1 MTNTSTI
8 RGTRLRARW
17 VIEALKDLWQDY
29 HWPTKVVAAVL
40 ILSCILGATIAG
52 WPSIRAGSI
61 PVLRFF
67 ASDAFR
73 TLLTLMIA
81 LFIAV
86 NFYIRARRGLLDG
99 DEHYNI
105 ARALAFGYFKNFL
118 VPALQLAGR
127 EGAELQVFQPRSMDD
142 LESYASRIEPRLRE
156 RFAHEW
162 LPLVEAP
169 RPDGPPRRT
178 VLVIRQPINARA
190 AGHSFNPFF
199 FDAPTAL
206 FTVQDFYGALNRR
219 RIDQHK
225 EPIDD
230 DTQRRY
236 QNGQI
241 DSYFRHLHFLFTTEA
256 GHDAV
261 RDLVPT
267 MDALSELESR
277 LRFVLIEELDRRYP
291 AESIGGG

>member
-1 MTNTSTI
+1 MTDTSSSQRTPLRI
-8 RGTRLRARW
+8 RT
-17 VIEALKDLWQDY
+17 VSEALKDLWRDY
-29 HWPTKVVAAVL
+29 YWPTKATVALL
-40 ILSCILGATIAG
+40 ILSCIVGATLAG
-52 WPSIRAGSI
+52 WPTIYAGSN

-73 TLLTLMIA
+73 TLLTLMIG

-86 NFYIRARRGLLDG
+86 NFYIRARRGVLDG

-127 EGAELQVFQPRSMDD
+127 ERAELQVFQPRSMED
-142 LESYASRIEPRLRE
+142 LQAYASRIELRIRE
-156 RFAHEW
+156 RFEHAW

-178 VLVIRQPINARA
+178 VLAIRRPIA
-190 AGHSFNPFF
+190 ASTVGQESQPFF

-206 FTVQDFYGALNRR
+206 FTVQDFYAALNRR
-219 RIDQHK
+219 RIEQHK

-230 DTQRRY
+230 KTQLRY

-241 DSYFRHLHFLFTTEA
+241 GSFFRHLDFLFTSDA
-256 GHDAV
+256 GHAAV

-267 MDALSELESR
+267 RDELSELRRS
-277 LRFVLIEELDRRYP
+277 LRYVGAEELDRRYP
-291 AESIGGG
+291 ATSTGS